1 MQKHLLKTVF
11 QRFEQG
17 GFTVRFW
24 DGEEVTYGNEPPVV
38 TLVFNEPLPASF
50 PVNDLV
56 LGFGEAYMDEIVDV
70 EGSVKDVFLLFVR
83 NEGNMEGSGL
93 TSTVAKVISTVG
105 SGVTSKNQQK
115 SNVQH
120 HYDLGNDFFSL
131 WLDETLSYSC
141 AYFRNEDDTLKQAQL
156 NKIDHIL
163 KKLQLQPGQRL
174 LDIGTGWGWLLV
186 RAAQQYDVEAVGIT
200 LSEEQ
205 YEGASQM
212 IRDMGLT
219 DQVEVR
225 LQDYLDLEPTELF
238 DRVVSVGMF
247 EHVGRGNHSMYME
260 KVRDLLLPGGLS
272 LLHSIM
278 GLRETGVN
286 TWIEKYIFPGG
297 YIPSVRETV
306 ALLPD
311 YGFHLIHAESLRRHY
326 AKTLDQWYA
335 NFAEHK
341 DVVEEKFGRR
351 FVRMWELYLLSCAA
365 SFRTTGLDVYQ
376 MLFSKGLNNKLEM
389 TLDHVYAK

>member
-225 LQDYLDLEPTELF
+225 LQDYLDLKPTELF

-389 TLDHVYAK
+389 TLDHVYA

>member
-389 TLDHVYAK
+389 TLDHVYA

>member
-11 QRFEQG
+11 QRFKKG

-24 DGEEVTYGNEPPVV
+24 DGEEVKYGSESSAV
-38 TLVFNEPLPASF
+38 TLVLHEPLPASF
-50 PVNDLV
+50 PVDDLM
-56 LGFGEAYMDEIVDV
+56 LGFGEAYMDEILDI
-70 EGSVKDVFLLFVR
+70 EGSMEDLYSVIVR
-83 NEGNMEGSGL
+83 NEGNISGSGFN
-93 TSTVAKVISTVG
+93 TAVAKMIRAVG
-105 SGVTSKNQQK
+105 SSAAFKHRQK
-115 SNVQH
+115 SNIQH

-141 AYFRNEDDTLKQAQL
+141 AYFRQEDDTLKQAQL
-156 NKIDHIL
+156 NKIDHTL

-174 LDIGTGWGWLLV
+174 LDIGTGWGGLLI
-186 RAAQQYDVEAVGIT
+186 RAAQQYGVQALGIT
-200 LSEEQ
+200 LSQEQ
-205 YEGASQM
+205 YEGASQRV
-212 IRDMGLT
+212 RDLGLV

-225 LQDYLDLEPTELF
+225 LQDYLDLDSADPF

-247 EHVGRGNHSMYME
+247 EHVGRANLPIYME
-260 KVRDLLLPGGLS
+260 KVRDLLKPGGLS

-278 GLRETGVN
+278 RVQEVAVGS
-286 TWIEKYIFPGG
+286 WFEKYIFPGG

-306 ALLPD
+306 ALLPN
-311 YGFHLIHAESLRRHY
+311 YGFHLIHAESLRLHY
-326 AKTLDQWYA
+326 AKTLDHWYA

-365 SFRTTGLDVYQ
+365 SFRTTGLDIYQ
-376 MLFSKGLNNKLEM
+376 MLFSKGLNNQLEM
-389 TLDHVYAK
+389 TLDHVYP